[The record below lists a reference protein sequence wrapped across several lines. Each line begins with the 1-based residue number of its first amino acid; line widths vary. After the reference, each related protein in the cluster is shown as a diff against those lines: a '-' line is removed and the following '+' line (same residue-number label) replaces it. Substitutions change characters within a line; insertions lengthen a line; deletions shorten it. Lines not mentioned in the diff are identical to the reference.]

1 MERPLLV
8 VDAPFVLYRAYF
20 ALPDK
25 VGRRALLG
33 SVNQVL
39 QVVAERD
46 PRAVVMCFGPESAAY
61 RVEAF
66 PAYHAHR
73 PPMPDDLAADWAEA
87 PPMYEAL
94 GWYVM
99 DGGDLEADDVMGTL
113 AELEE
118 GAGGSCF
125 ILTGDRD
132 MFQCAS
138 ERVHV
143 LLQGR
148 GQTVEVDPAG
158 VEERYGIGPELV
170 PDFIALRGDPSDGI
184 PGAKGIGEKGA
195 AELLRR
201 HGSLEAVLDAAVREK
216 PGVRRALLGAEDELR
231 TFKDLATLRR
241 ADVAPPP
248 DRATDRAGGA
258 KAAEGLDMGRL
269 AERLRNPA

>member
-1 MERPLLV
+1 VARPLLV
-8 VDAPFVLYRAYF
+8 VDAPFVLYRAFF

-25 VGRRALLG
+25 VNRRALLG

-61 RVEAF
+61 RVQAF

-87 PPMYEAL
+87 PAMYEAL

-113 AELEE
+113 AELEP
-118 GAGGSCF
+118 GPVL

-132 MFQCAS
+132 MFQCAN
-138 ERVHV
+138 ERVTV

-148 GQTVEVDPAG
+148 GQTVEVDPAV
-158 VEERYGIGPELV
+158 VEERYGIPPALV

-201 HGSLEAVLDAAVREK
+201 HGSLEAVLAAAVREK
-216 PGVRRALLGAEDELR
+216 PGVRKAILGAEEELR

-241 ADVAPPP
+241 AGVSPPA
-248 DRATDRAGGA
+248 DRATDRTRGA
-258 KAAEGLDMGRL
+258 DAAEGLDMARL
-269 AERLRNPA
+269 ASRLREST